1 MVKNQKR
8 RVLSILLVLSV
19 SFCLVSSVSAAT
31 PVEEEISPQASA
43 YLTDYTAWASAGS
56 SGKIYVYF
64 DVTGTGPVARLGAKL
79 IVVQVKDAGVWKN
92 VLTKTGTVSNGLLSA
107 NDASH
112 GGDIVYQGTVG
123 NTYRAVVT
131 IYGGPTSGGDSR
143 IVTTN
148 SVVAVRS
155 P

>member
-1 MVKNQKR
+1 MMKLRFVTLFSALA
-8 RVLSILLVLSV
+8 VLFSMGT
-19 SFCLVSSVSAAT
+19 FASAAT
-31 PVEEEISPQASA
+31 VPENEVSPQASA
-43 YLTDYTAWASAGS
+43 YLSAYSAWAGAGS
-56 SGKIYVYF
+56 NGKIYVYY
-64 DVTGTGPVARLGAKL
+64 DVDGTGTVARLGAKL
-79 IVVQVKDAGVWKN
+79 IVVQKLDAGVWKN
-92 VLTKTGTVSNGLLSA
+92 VLTKTGTVTNGMLA
-107 NDASH
+107 QNDYTH
-112 GGDIVYQGTVG
+112 GGNITYQGTVG